1 MTANR
6 AVYPVQPMAKVMGVS
21 RSGVHAWQRRAPS
34 TRSVADAAPSERLAE
49 IPCTSK
55 HLRRAEDLRRT
66 GR

>member
-1 MTANR
+1 
-6 AVYPVQPMAKVMGVS
+6 MAKVMGVS